1 MAKSKS
7 TATTPKAKSKVSS
20 TPRSA
25 PAIPA
30 VLKMASPSSAHDD
43 TNDDVS
49 DAASAP
55 VAEAPTPARKQ
66 TKRKAPQDDTA
77 AITSTTTTKKPKTL
91 VHTEQAESTS
101 TSASGKKTTQKHRA
115 VRIEIPASS
124 VSTPINTGKHIVFD
138 DANVADGE
146 EDPSEFF
153 TPQEDVKTNPLEAQL
168 SKATTNAESEP
179 EDDESDDDD
188 DDDEA
193 PEAVSTSTAAAQ
205 AAKATQAA
213 ARAVEQQQ
221 DVERRKRQE
230 RDAKF
235 RKQAEARKKQQQ
247 DSADKTA
254 EKKRKKVDGESES
267 EDADADADD
276 GNATTTKPEAR
287 LVTSLATSSRKRLDR
302 RNLPSVLPDEFLES
316 DSEAEEDVEEGSSAR
331 PKKIT
336 FNTAARQVV
345 KAEPRHPADQ
355 RVGATVYRVMKKQG
369 ETKLAPKGGK
379 YSKNAKEMLL
389 GRGRTVP
396 KTGVKKKGFLVR

>member
-1 MAKSKS
+1 MPS
-7 TATTPKAKSKVSS
+7 
-20 TPRSA
+20 
-25 PAIPA
+25 PADP
-30 VLKMASPSSAHDD
+30 PHDD
-43 TNDDVS
+43 TNEDDDDDVS

-55 VAEAPTPARKQ
+55 VAEASTPARKQ
-66 TKRKAPQDDTA
+66 TKRKAPQDDSA
-77 AITSTTTTKKPKTL
+77 AAATNTKKPKTL
-91 VHTEQAESTS
+91 VHTEQAASTS

-124 VSTPINTGKHIVFD
+124 ISTPVINKGKHIVFD
-138 DANVADGE
+138 DANGDNDNVE

-168 SKATTNAESEP
+168 SKAASEAE
-179 EDDESDDDD
+179 DESDDN
-188 DDDEA
+188 DDEA

-247 DSADKTA
+247 DSAAKTTA
-254 EKKRKKVDGESES
+254 EKKKKTVDGESES
-267 EDADADADD
+267 DDDD
-276 GNATTTKPEAR
+276 GDAAATRPEAR

-316 DSEAEEDVEEGSSAR
+316 DSEAEENVEEEEARR

-336 FNTAARQVV
+336 FNTAARQVA
-345 KAEPRHPADQ
+345 KTEPRNPADQ

>member
-1 MAKSKS
+1 M
-7 TATTPKAKSKVSS
+7 T
-20 TPRSA
+20 
-25 PAIPA
+25 
-30 VLKMASPSSAHDD
+30 SPSNLPHDD

-77 AITSTTTTKKPKTL
+77 DTTTKKPKTL
-91 VHTEQAESTS
+91 VHTEQAASTS
-101 TSASGKKTTQKHRA
+101 TSASGKKTTQRHRA

-124 VSTPINTGKHIVFD
+124 ISTPSNKAKHIVFNNN
-138 DANVADGE
+138 DADAE
-146 EDPSEFF
+146 EDQDQPSEFF

-168 SKATTNAESEP
+168 SQVATTEAANEAEE
-179 EDDESDDDD
+179 EKEENESSDDDDD

-213 ARAVEQQQ
+213 ARAVEVQQ

-247 DSADKTA
+247 DSAAKTA
-254 EKKRKKVDGESES
+254 EKKEKKKKQGNDESES
-267 EDADADADD
+267 ESDD
-276 GNATTTKPEAR
+276 EDDNAAATKPKPESR

-302 RNLPSVLPDEFLES
+302 RNLPSVLPDEFLAS
-316 DSEAEEDVEEGSSAR
+316 DSEAEEEDHHRGGSSSSSITTGR

-336 FNTAARQVV
+336 FNTAARQVG
-345 KAEPRHPADQ
+345 KSEPRHPADQ

>member
-7 TATTPKAKSKVSS
+7 TTTTPKAKSKVSS
-20 TPRSA
+20 TPKSA

-77 AITSTTTTKKPKTL
+77 AITSTTATKKPKTL

-138 DANVADGE
+138 DANGADGE

-153 TPQEDVKTNPLEAQL
+153 TPQDDVKTNPLEAQL

-179 EDDESDDDD
+179 EDDESDDE

-213 ARAVEQQQ
+213 VRAVEQQQ

-254 EKKRKKVDGESES
+254 EKKRKKVDGEGES
-267 EDADADADD
+267 EDDNEDD
-276 GNATTTKPEAR
+276 GNETTTKQQAR

-355 RVGATVYRVMKKQG
+355 RVGATVYRVMKKLG

-396 KTGVKKKGFLVR
+396 KTGVKKKGFLMR

>member
-1 MAKSKS
+1 M
-7 TATTPKAKSKVSS
+7 
-20 TPRSA
+20 
-25 PAIPA
+25 
-30 VLKMASPSSAHDD
+30 PSSSNPAHDD
-43 TNDDVS
+43 TNDEDVS

-77 AITSTTTTKKPKTL
+77 VAAATKKPKTL
-91 VHTEQAESTS
+91 VHTEQATSTS

-124 VSTPINTGKHIVFD
+124 VSTPVNKGKHTIFNN
-138 DANVADGE
+138 DANGADVE

-168 SKATTNAESEP
+168 SKVANGADSEA
-179 EDDESDDDD
+179 EDDSD

-205 AAKATQAA
+205 AAKATRAA

-247 DSADKTA
+247 QESAAKTA
-254 EKKRKKVDGESES
+254 KKKNVDGESES
-267 EDADADADD
+267 EDEDD
-276 GNATTTKPEAR
+276 GNATTTKPESR
-287 LVTSLATSSRKRLDR
+287 LVTSLATSARKRLDR

-316 DSEAEEDVEEGSSAR
+316 DSEVEEEDGEGEEGSR

-336 FNTAARQVV
+336 FNTAARQVA
-345 KAEPRHPADQ
+345 KTEPRHPADQ

-369 ETKLAPKGGK
+369 ETKLAPRGGK

-389 GRGRTVP
+389 GRGRIVP
-396 KTGVKKKGFLVR
+396 KTGLKKKGFLVR